1 MAEHEDGEKKFCL
14 NISFFFKRKCHN
26 LFWCPSKFPAQKIPV
41 IEVCKGFTAIAVN
54 WFPFSYPS

>member
-1 MAEHEDGEKKFCL
+1 MAEHEDGEKEFWL
-14 NISFFFKRKCHN
+14 NISFFFKRKCHT

-54 WFPFSYPS
+54 